1 MESIDELCSRLA
13 GAVTALLAVLL
24 VTNYIHN
31 IRDEMGLMPKFKKG
45 HTESHASKKNLII
58 RSSDTIYAY
67 KMSHSLPA
75 ARHRITTQQTK
86 AVNH

>member
-1 MESIDELCSRLA
+1 
-13 GAVTALLAVLL
+13 
-24 VTNYIHN
+24 
-31 IRDEMGLMPKFKKG
+31 MGLMPKFKKG

-86 AVNH
+86 AVNHKIAQFSISFYLCKPYPYSAAKYRKLYHAHDFL

>member
-45 HTESHASKKNLII
+45 HTESHASKKTLII

>member
-31 IRDEMGLMPKFKKG
+31 IRDANMPKFKKG
-45 HTESHASKKNLII
+45 HTESHASKKTS
-58 RSSDTIYAY
+58 SSD
-67 KMSHSLPA
+67 
-75 ARHRITTQQTK
+75 RQTQFMLIK
-86 AVNH
+86 

>member
-31 IRDEMGLMPKFKKG
+31 IYIRDEMGLMPKFKKG
-45 HTESHASKKNLII
+45 HTESHASKKPHHQIVRHNLC
-58 RSSDTIYAY
+58 
-67 KMSHSLPA
+67 L
-75 ARHRITTQQTK
+75 
-86 AVNH
+86 